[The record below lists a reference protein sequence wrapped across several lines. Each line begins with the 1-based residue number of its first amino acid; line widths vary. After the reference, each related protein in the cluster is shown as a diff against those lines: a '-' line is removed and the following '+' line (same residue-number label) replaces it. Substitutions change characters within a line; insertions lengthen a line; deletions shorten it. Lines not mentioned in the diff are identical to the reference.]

1 MTMQHEELLSREREI
16 KDLRKQM
23 TDLSRKYQNMLKR
36 MSKLSNPN
44 DGKLIDISKKYADI
58 FTEQA

>member
-44 DGKLIDISKKYADI
+44 DGKLIDITKKYA
-58 FTEQA
+58 